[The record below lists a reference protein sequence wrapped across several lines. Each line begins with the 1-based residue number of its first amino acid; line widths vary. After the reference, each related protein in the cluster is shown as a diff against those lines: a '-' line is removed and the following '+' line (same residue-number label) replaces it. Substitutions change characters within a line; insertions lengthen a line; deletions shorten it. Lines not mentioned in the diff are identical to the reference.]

1 MGDVEADGAA
11 AVRDGRM
18 AGEKRLRRSAAA
30 MMGNAIGLPA
40 TVLPLCDAAAICASQ
55 GGVAN
60 RTTSRSKY
68 GTKKPKKATV
78 G

>member
-40 TVLPLCDAAAICASQ
+40 TVLPLCDAAAIDTKSLYIKL
-55 GGVAN
+55 
-60 RTTSRSKY
+60 SR
-68 GTKKPKKATV
+68 KAPSPNLPTRQV